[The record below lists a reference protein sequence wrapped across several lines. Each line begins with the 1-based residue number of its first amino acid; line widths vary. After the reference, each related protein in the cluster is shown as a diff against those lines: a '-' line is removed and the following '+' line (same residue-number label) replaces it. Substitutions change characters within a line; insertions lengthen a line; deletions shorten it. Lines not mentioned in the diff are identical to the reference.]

1 LSSDTLASLPAR
13 GPGPPGGR
21 NVTPQ
26 TWSTW
31 LLIVC
36 TAARMPRSHSLTV
49 LSLEPV
55 AIAAPSG
62 LASTLNTQLAWP
74 DKAAII
80 LFPSASYMC
89 TWASS
94 DAEKSTRGSAGEY
107 TRDRTGMKWPSR
119 WCKNLARATSKTE
132 IVPSMEPHATRFP
145 SGLHA
150 TDSTNFLLLFLSV
163 GLGPS
168 WRGIDRVAINFHFS
182 VSQSW
187 TDALPPPATA
197 RVVPYR

>member
-1 LSSDTLASLPAR
+1 
-13 GPGPPGGR
+13 
-21 NVTPQ
+21 
-26 TWSTW
+26 
-31 LLIVC
+31 
-36 TAARMPRSHSLTV
+36 
-49 LSLEPV
+49 
-55 AIAAPSG
+55 
-62 LASTLNTQLAWP
+62 
-74 DKAAII
+74 
-80 LFPSASYMC
+80 
-89 TWASS
+89 
-94 DAEKSTRGSAGEY
+94 
-107 TRDRTGMKWPSR
+107 MKWPSR

-132 IVPSMEPHATRFP
+132 IVPSMEPQATRFP

-168 WRGIDRVAINFHFS
+168 WRGIDRVSINFHFS